1 MNEMKVEVKRIVL
14 DGEKYEAKR
23 VQAMKK
29 ISKGLSDKKE
39 YISACG
45 IDLNFGMLTMVERAV
60 IYERDIADYQIEVI
74 VAKPRFTD
82 WLFKRERR
90 FKQSISIQEVLENV
104 PESIIK
110 FNVVER

>member
-39 YISACG
+39 YISR
-45 IDLNFGMLTMVERAV
+45 RAEQTL
-60 IYERDIADYQIEVI
+60 I
-74 VAKPRFTD
+74 
-82 WLFKRERR
+82 
-90 FKQSISIQEVLENV
+90 LEC
-104 PESIIK
+104 
-110 FNVVER
+110 